1 MKKIN
6 NTIWMLFLG
15 LTLTSCGEDI
25 ENVNDNPNAPE
36 VVPTNTIFN
45 SATKEFTDVTR
56 SSFNNGRLVLN
67 WMEYWGQNS
76 YADEDRY
83 LYREG
88 SAESL
93 YRDTYEIAT
102 DLQQILQ
109 LNSNPDT
116 AENAASVGANENQIA
131 ASRIMLAYM
140 FHQLTNTFGDV
151 PYYSYGTDDPD
162 FQALQVNEVLSP
174 VFAPQEKIYADI
186 LKELRE
192 SADMINTSETVF
204 TSGDNIFNGDPVKW
218 KKFANSLI
226 LRVATNLSDVDQST
240 YESAAAA
247 AIADGVMTSN
257 SDNAVQSYET
267 NDPTASPWW
276 RAFVVAG
283 RTDFAVAAPFVNLLK
298 GETGDYGQDPR
309 LFEMAAPYELS
320 IEPIIADSYERSEN
334 YDDYEG
340 VPYAFQNAND
350 LPFTVYSFPSSKILR
365 PDYGEVLMEYA
376 EVEFLLSEYNDWSQD
391 NYENGVRASMAKWG
405 VASDDID
412 SFVGSLPAASEE
424 AVITQKYVALYMQ
437 AHQAYAEYRRTGFPD
452 SDILF
457 LPGDSYS
464 LPDVQA
470 AETEADTYT
479 FMSGVDGATDLPN
492 RLRYPVFLQTLNGD
506 NRASAV
512 SDLDNGDTIF
522 STLFWDV
529 D

>member
-15 LTLTSCGEDI
+15 LILTSCGEDI
-25 ENVNDNPNAPE
+25 ADVNKNPNSPE

-45 SATKEFTDVTR
+45 SATKEFTDFSR

-83 LYREG
+83 LYREA
-88 SAESL
+88 SAEGL
-93 YRDTYEIAT
+93 YTNTYLVAT
-102 DLQQILQ
+102 DLKQIIDI
-109 LNSNPDT
+109 NTDPET
-116 AENAASVGANENQIA
+116 AGSASAVGANENQIA

-151 PYYSYGTDDPD
+151 PYYSYGTEDPD
-162 FQALQVNEVLSP
+162 FQALQVDEFLSP
-174 VFAPQEKIYADI
+174 VFAPQEKIYADL

-192 SADMINTSETVF
+192 SADMINTSEPVF

-226 LRVATNLSDVDQST
+226 LRIATNLSEVDQST
-240 YESAAAA
+240 YESAASA

-257 SDNAVQSYET
+257 ADNAVQSYET
-267 NDPTASPWW
+267 SDATASPWW
-276 RAFVVAG
+276 SAFIG

-298 GETGDYGQDPR
+298 GDTGNYGPDPR
-309 LFEMAAPYELS
+309 LFEMAAPIS
-320 IEPIIADSYERSEN
+320 VDIEDIKDNSYERSED
-334 YDDYEG
+334 YSDYEG

-350 LPFTVYSFPSSKILR
+350 LPFTVYSFPSSKILS

-391 NYENGVRASMAKWG
+391 NYENGVRASMEKWG
-405 VASDDID
+405 VDAADID
-412 SFVGSLPAASEE
+412 AFVASLPAATEE
-424 AVITQKYVALYMQ
+424 TVLTQKYVALYMQ
-437 AHQAYAEYRRTGFPD
+437 AHQSYAEYRRTGYPD
-452 SDILF
+452 TSILF
-457 LPGDSYS
+457 LPGESYT
-464 LPDVQA
+464 LPAVQA
-470 AETEADTYT
+470 AETDDDTYV
-479 FMSGVDGATDLPN
+479 FEAGVEGATDLPA
-492 RLRYPVFLQTLNGD
+492 RLRYPVILQTLNGD
-506 NRASAV
+506 NRANAV
-512 SDLDNGDTIF
+512 SELDNGDTIF

-529 D
+529 N

>member
-1 MKKIN
+1 MKNIYYH
-6 NTIWMLFLG
+6 IGLLFLG
-15 LTLTSCGEDI
+15 LSIASCGEDI
-25 ENVNDNPNAPE
+25 AEINDNPNEPE

-45 SATKEFTDVTR
+45 SATKEFTDVSR

-83 LYREG
+83 LYRET

-102 DLQQILQ
+102 DLQQILI
-109 LNSNPDT
+109 LNSDPET
-116 AENAASVGANENQIA
+116 AVESASVGANENQIA
-131 ASRIMLAYM
+131 AARIMLAYM

-162 FQALQVNEVLSP
+162 FQALNVAEVLSP

-192 SADMINTSETVF
+192 SADMIITSEPVF
-204 TSGDNIFNGDPVKW
+204 TSGDNIFDGDASKW

-226 LRVATNLSDVDQST
+226 LRVATNIKEVDEST
-240 YESAAAA
+240 YENAVSA
-247 AIADGVMTSN
+247 AIADGVMESN
-257 SDNAVQSYET
+257 ADNAVQAYET
-267 NDPTASPWW
+267 SDPTASPWW
-276 RAFVVAG
+276 VAFVVNG

-298 GETGDYGQDPR
+298 GETGDYGPDPR

-320 IEPIIADSYERSEN
+320 IEPIIADSYDRSED
-334 YDDYEG
+334 YADYEG
-340 VPYAFQNAND
+340 VPFAYQNAND
-350 LPFTVYSFPSSKILR
+350 LPFTVYSFPSSKVLR

-376 EVEFLLSEYNDWSQD
+376 EVEFLLSEYNDWDQT
-391 NYENGVRASMAKWG
+391 NYENGVRASMEKWG
-405 VASDDID
+405 VDSDAIT
-412 SFVGSLPAASEE
+412 SFVASLPPANEE
-424 AVITQKYVALYMQ
+424 NVITQKYVALYMQ

-452 SDILF
+452 SDILL
-457 LPGDSYS
+457 LPGESYT
-464 LPDVQA
+464 LPAVQA
-470 AETEADTYT
+470 AEVENDTYT
-479 FMSGVDGATDLPN
+479 FIAGVSGAVDLPA
-492 RLRYPVFLQTLNGD
+492 RLRYPVILQTLNGE
-506 NRASAV
+506 NRANAV
-512 SDLDNGDTIF
+512 SQLNNGDTIF